1 METVT
6 IAASRASVLSDPEL
20 LTIGV
25 VAIAAVIVMVV
36 HRARM
41 LRRGQMPTT
50 RA

>member
-20 LTIGV
+20 LTIGAIV
-25 VAIAAVIVMVV
+25 IAAIVVIVI

-41 LRRGQMPTT
+41 LRNRDLPTR

>member
-25 VAIAAVIVMVV
+25 VVIAAVVVMVI
-36 HRARM
+36 HRAKM
-41 LRRGQMPTT
+41 LRSRQMPTT